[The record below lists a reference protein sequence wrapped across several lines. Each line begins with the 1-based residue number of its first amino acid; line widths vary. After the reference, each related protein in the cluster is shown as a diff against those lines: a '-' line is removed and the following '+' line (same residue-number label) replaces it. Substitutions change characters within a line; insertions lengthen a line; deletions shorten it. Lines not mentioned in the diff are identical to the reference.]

1 MTESLEERQ
10 RRVKRH
16 LRHGPPDAEDQS
28 RITLYLQAVK
38 GLNASVL
45 AKLEWQ
51 PVDWLPYRFL
61 HGQYYR
67 EMELS
72 TLLGRATQ
80 WSSQPM
86 IYMEAATLSMD
97 LWSRTE
103 AAQYLPGFFE
113 VDKRF
118 YSYLALS
125 HAFMSV
131 IRFLPMLPPSMDL
144 DSDPFL
150 SALKAIEDENGRQ
163 IQTQIRM
170 LKDLD
175 AGLSRQERERIV
187 EEQRERVEGSFAQL
201 LGVIGQPAGAA
212 IERGDA

>member
-1 MTESLEERQ
+1 MTQSFEELQ

-16 LRHGPPDAEDQS
+16 FRNGPPDAEDQT

-67 EMELS
+67 EIELT
-72 TLLGRATQ
+72 TLLNRATH
-80 WSSQPM
+80 WSSQPL
-86 IYMEAATLSMD
+86 IYMEAASHSVD
-97 LWSRTE
+97 LWNRTE
-103 AAQYLPGFFE
+103 GARYLPGFFE

-118 YSYLALS
+118 YGYLALS

-144 DSDPFL
+144 ESHTFL

-163 IQTQIRM
+163 IQTQIRL

-187 EEQRERVEGSFAQL
+187 EQQRERVEGSFAGL
-201 LGVIGQPAGAA
+201 LETLGEPPGAGLDG
-212 IERGDA
+212 GDD

>member
-16 LRHGPPDAEDQS
+16 LRHGPPDAEDQT
-28 RITLYLQAVK
+28 RIALYLQAIK

-131 IRFLPMLPPSMDL
+131 IRFLPLLPPSMDL

-187 EEQRERVEGSFAQL
+187 EEQRERVEGSFAEL
-201 LGVIGQPAGAA
+201 LGLLGQPAGAT

>member
-1 MTESLEERQ
+1 MSPSFDEQQ

-16 LRHGPPDAEDQS
+16 FRNGTPDAEDQT
-28 RITLYLQAVK
+28 RIALYLQAVK
-38 GLNASVL
+38 GLNVSVL

-67 EMELS
+67 ELELT

-80 WSSQPM
+80 WSSQSL

-97 LWSRTE
+97 LWTRTE
-103 AAQYLPGFFE
+103 AARYLPGFFE
-113 VDKRF
+113 VDERF

-131 IRFLPMLPPSMDL
+131 IRFTPLMPPAVDMESE
-144 DSDPFL
+144 PFL

-170 LKDLD
+170 LKELD
-175 AGLSRQERERIV
+175 AGLSRQQREQLV
-187 EEQRERVEGSFAQL
+187 EAQRERVEACFAQL
-201 LGVIGQPAGAA
+201 LGTLGHPPGKGL
-212 IERGDA
+212 EEEST